1 MGRISRLYPKGR
13 LRLRTPKIV
22 QPGKKYPLYF
32 EYTWQADTIR
42 KSTGLCVT
50 VKEWN
55 EKGYSGVGEI
65 RATTS
70 IDYKYYN
77 NAFHKR
83 IEDIDVKIH
92 QYYEMHHHVTC
103 DVIRSFLEDNDSAL
117 RPDGGKDFIEFA
129 KELMESRY
137 EKGKISFS
145 TYKNAISYLHKFEEF
160 LLLEHKGTH
169 GEHQEF
175 IYVSEISEEL
185 LLDFRK
191 YRLLAK
197 KRVTTINK
205 TLCPILQACEH
216 ACQLGYISHQLNA
229 SLQDLYMKE
238 VDRLD
243 EEEKNIKYLTEDR
256 LAELVAAYDTI
267 EQPRRKEFLEMWLFA
282 FHACGMRMVDVMTL
296 RWKDIDFKKN
306 LISKVQVKTHNRNTI
321 PLSEPLIRIL
331 DKWKGRNKVFVFDLL
346 PENFD
351 INDHEAIYRRR
362 NSWNNTINTSL
373 RCLSH
378 ELKWNQDLTFH
389 VSRHTWAVLA
399 LAHGAEISEIS
410 RLLGHASTGV
420 TERVYAEFLPDNLAS
435 VVNKLAFN
443 FVPEMNDKQKK
454 VESHCFA

>member
-22 QPGKKYPLYF
+22 QSGKKYPLYF

-55 EKGYSGVGEI
+55 EKGYGGVGEI

-92 QYYEMHHHVTC
+92 MYYDMHHHVTC
-103 DVIRSFLEDNDSAL
+103 DVIRSFLEDNDSVL
-117 RPDGGKDFIEFA
+117 RPDSGKDFIEFA
-129 KELMESRY
+129 KEFIENRY
-137 EKGKISFS
+137 EKGKIGFS
-145 TYKNAISYLHKFEEF
+145 TCKNAISYLHQFEEF

-169 GEHQEF
+169 GEHKEF
-175 IYVSEISEEL
+175 IYVSEICEDL
-185 LLDFRK
+185 LLDFLK

-197 KRVTTINK
+197 KRVTTVNK
-205 TLCPILQACEH
+205 TLCPILQVCEH

-238 VDRLD
+238 EDRLD

-306 LISKVQVKTHNRNTI
+306 LISKVLVKTRNRNTI

-373 RCLSH
+373 RCISH
-378 ELKWNQDLTFH
+378 DLKWNQDLTFH

-420 TERVYAEFLPDNLAS
+420 TERV
-435 VVNKLAFN
+435 
-443 FVPEMNDKQKK
+443 
-454 VESHCFA
+454 

>member
-13 LRLRTPKIV
+13 LRLRIPKMV
-22 QPGKKYPLYF
+22 QSGKKYPLYI
-32 EYTWQADTIR
+32 EYNWHADSIR
-42 KSTGLCVT
+42 KSTGISVS

-55 EKGYSGVGEI
+55 EKGYCGIGEI
-65 RATTS
+65 RATTD

-77 NAFHKR
+77 HALHKR

-92 QYYEMHHHVTC
+92 KYYEMHQHITC
-103 DVIRSFLEDNDSAL
+103 DVIRSFLEDNDNAL
-117 RPDGGKDFIEFA
+117 RPDEGKDFIEFA
-129 KELMESRY
+129 KELMEKRY
-137 EKGKISFS
+137 EKGKIGFS
-145 TYKNAISYLHKFEEF
+145 TCKNGISYLNQFEEY

-169 GEHQEF
+169 GEHKEF
-175 IYVSEISEEL
+175 IYVSDISEDL

-197 KRVTTINK
+197 KKATTVNK
-205 TLCPILQACEH
+205 TLCPILQACEY

-238 VDRLD
+238 EDRLD
-243 EEEKNIKYLTEDR
+243 EEERNIKYFTEER
-256 LAELVAAYDTI
+256 LAELVSVYNTI

-296 RWKDIDFKKN
+296 RWKDIDFNKN
-306 LISKVQVKTHNRNTI
+306 FISKIQVKTRNRNTI

-331 DKWKGRNKVFVFDLL
+331 EKWKGRNKVFVFDLL

-373 RCLSH
+373 RCISH
-378 ELKWNQDLTFH
+378 DLKWNQDLTFH

-420 TERVYAEFLPDNLAS
+420 TERVYAEFLPANLAT
-435 VVNKLAFN
+435 VVSKLGFC
-443 FVPEMNDKQKK
+443 FIPDMNAKQKK
-454 VESHCFA
+454 VVSR

>member
-13 LRLRTPKIV
+13 LRLRTPKTV

-77 NAFHKR
+77 SAFHKR

-92 QYYEMHHHVTC
+92 KYYEMHHHVTC
-103 DVIRSFLEDNDSAL
+103 DVIRSFLDDNDSAL

-137 EKGKISFS
+137 DKGKISFS
-145 TYKNAISYLHKFEEF
+145 TCKNAIPYLHKFEEF

-175 IYVSEISEEL
+175 IYVSEISEDL

-243 EEEKNIKYLTEDR
+243 EEERNIKYLTEDR

-420 TERVYAEFLPDNLAS
+420 TERVYAEFLPDNLAT
-435 VVNKLAFN
+435 VVNRLAFN
-443 FVPEMNDKQKK
+443 FVPELNAKQKK
-454 VESHCFA
+454 VESH